1 MLSKPQH
8 GWTHFTLGE
17 LCFSLSYITNIPL
30 EWLDRAIFGMETLLP
45 FEVSGYCA
53 PGRMVCTVDLFEC
66 RIVFENDRCRQND
79 RISEVAPINMLDF
92 CSQLHK
98 DLLDHIEDW
107 QNWNSSFH
115 LTKEDLTLRLD
126 RLRKLIDIKTN
137 CFQ

>member
-45 FEVSGYCA
+45 FEVSGYCE
-53 PGRMVCTVDLFEC
+53 PGRMGWTVDLFEC

-126 RLRKLIDIKTN
+126 RLQKLIDIKTN

>member
-45 FEVSGYCA
+45 FEVSGYCE

-92 CSQLHK
+92 CSLLHK
-98 DLLDHIEDW
+98 DISDHIEDW
-107 QNWNSSFH
+107 ENWNASFH
-115 LTKEDLTLRLD
+115 LTKEDLAHRLD
-126 RLRKLIDIKTN
+126 RLKKLIDIKSN
-137 CFQ
+137 CFP

>member
-1 MLSKPQH
+1 MDTLS
-8 GWTHFTLGE
+8 LGE

-45 FEVSGYCA
+45 FEVSGYCE

-66 RIVFENDRCRQND
+66 RIVFENDRRRQND

-126 RLRKLIDIKTN
+126 RLQKLIDIKTN

>member
-8 GWTHFTLGE
+8 GWTDFTLGD
-17 LCFSLSYITNIPL
+17 LSYSLSYLTNLPL

-45 FEVSGYCA
+45 FEVSAYCE

-66 RIVFENDRCRQND
+66 RIVFEKDRCRQND

-126 RLRKLIDIKTN
+126 RLQKLIDIKTN

>member
-45 FEVSGYCA
+45 FEVSGYCE

-92 CSQLHK
+92 CGLLHK

-107 QNWNSSFH
+107 QNWNSFFH
-115 LTKEDLTLRLD
+115 LTTEDLTLRLD
-126 RLRKLIDIKTN
+126 RLQKLIDIKTN

>member
-1 MLSKPQH
+1 
-8 GWTHFTLGE
+8 
-17 LCFSLSYITNIPL
+17 
-30 EWLDRAIFGMETLLP
+30 
-45 FEVSGYCA
+45 
-53 PGRMVCTVDLFEC
+53 MVCTVDLFEC
-66 RIVFENDRCRQND
+66 RIVFENDRFRQND

-126 RLRKLIDIKTN
+126 RLQKLIDIKTN

>member
-45 FEVSGYCA
+45 FEVSGYCE

-92 CSQLHK
+92 CGLLHK

-126 RLRKLIDIKTN
+126 RLQKLIDIKTN
-137 CFQ
+137 YFQ